1 MQAFA
6 GMGTEMTY
14 FAFLKGINVSGH
26 KTIKMAELKAMC
38 EELGFKNVRTY
49 IQSGNVALESP
60 AAAETVRKKIESGI
74 KDSFGFD
81 VNVVIRSNPE
91 MEAIIK
97 GYPFSKVKG
106 HEDCKIS
113 VGYLSAVP
121 TKAQIK
127 ELESA
132 NNDKEMIFVSGNNLY
147 HLIRGG
153 FSDSEF
159 FKKNTVE
166 KTLNAVCTV
175 RNWNT
180 TNKLLTI

>member
-1 MQAFA
+1 
-6 GMGTEMTY
+6 MTY

-26 KTIKMAELKAMC
+26 KTIKMAELRAMF
-38 EELGFKNVRTY
+38 EELGYKNVRTL
-49 IQSGNVALESP
+49 IQSGNVVFEST
-60 AAAETVRKKIESGI
+60 AAAETVRKKIEAGI
-74 KDSFGFD
+74 KETFGFD
-81 VNVVIRSNPE
+81 VSVIIRSKTE
-91 MEAIIK
+91 IEAIIK
-97 GYPFSKVKG
+97 GYPFGKLKG
-106 HEDCKIS
+106 HEECKIS
-113 VGYLSAVP
+113 VGYLSAAP
-121 TKAQIK
+121 TKTEIK

-132 NNDKEMIFVSGNNLY
+132 NNDKEMIIVSGNNLY

-166 KTLNAVCTV
+166 KTLNVICTV